1 MRKKRGTIRM
11 RNGVMSNCHGCKWL
25 DCCKTAG
32 NGYCAMVVRSK
43 NYRGQYI
50 ENGELIPSSSVRTES
65 MERCELYEEGNWET
79 RWQKK

>member
-1 MRKKRGTIRM
+1 
-11 RNGVMSNCHGCKWL
+11 MSR
-25 DCCKTAG
+25 AG
-32 NGYCAMVVRSK
+32 SNARQREFAKLFMSFSGKYPRHNV
-43 NYRGQYI
+43 